1 MILLVILFGA
11 LLLLIIAGIPIFIS
25 MLMVSLG
32 YLFFSGENMQ
42 IVSSIMFNSLNKFP
56 LMAAPFF
63 ILAGNLLSGG
73 KIGKYL
79 IDLANDFFG
88 KFTGGLAIAA
98 TAAYTAMAAMTGVS
112 IAAIASV
119 SPIVVPGMRKSGY
132 KEGFST
138 AVCCA
143 GGCLAPLIP
152 PSLTLILYGAIGE
165 LSVGK
170 LFIAGI
176 VPGIIL
182 AILIIVYI
190 WARSRRLGVKGVTA
204 TWKQR
209 WTSLRRGIALATLP
223 VAILG
228 GIYGGFVTPTESAAL
243 AVLYTAFLA
252 LIVYRTI
259 SYKDFPRIVMDSI
272 LVTGAIFIILAS
284 ASVMSYIMS
293 LKGLPQAFTQTVV
306 ALNPPMWLFW
316 VLIIVMFLILGCF
329 MDPTS
334 IIAITTPILLPIIK
348 SMGIDPILYGI
359 IVAVLIDIGFI
370 TPPVGMNLFTVSS
383 VTGVPIESTIREIW
397 PFVILFLVGTIL
409 IILIPELALW
419 LPATMK

>member
-1 MILLVILFGA
+1 MILLAVLFGS
-11 LLLLIIAGIPIFIS
+11 LLLLIMVGIPIFVS
-25 MLMVSLG
+25 MLMVGVG

-88 KFTGGLAIAA
+88 RFTGGLAIAA
-98 TAAYTAMAAMTGVS
+98 TVAYTALAAMTGVS
-112 IAAIASV
+112 IAAIASIA
-119 SPIVVPGMRKSGY
+119 PIVVPGMTKSGY

-165 LSVGK
+165 LSIGT

-176 VPGIIL
+176 VPGIML
-182 AILIIVYI
+182 AIFIIIYI
-190 WARSRRLGVKGVTA
+190 WARSRQLGIKGVTA
-204 TWKQR
+204 SWKQR
-209 WTSLRRGIALATLP
+209 WGSLRRGIALLTLP

-252 LIVYRTI
+252 LVVYRTI
-259 SYKDFPRIVMDSI
+259 RLRDLPRIFMESMLVVGSI
-272 LVTGAIFIILAS
+272 FVILAS
-284 ASVMSYIMS
+284 ASVMAYILS
-293 LKGLPQAFTQTVV
+293 LKGLPQAFAKTVV
-306 ALNPPMWLFW
+306 ALDPPTWLFW

-334 IIAITTPILLPIIK
+334 IIAITTPILLPIVRY
-348 SMGIDPILYGI
+348 MGIDPILYGI
-359 IVAVLIDIGFI
+359 VLAVMIDIGFI
-370 TPPVGMNLFTVSS
+370 TPPVGMNLFTVNS
-383 VTGVPIESTIREIW
+383 VTGVPIESTVREIW
-397 PFVILFLVGTIL
+397 PFVILFLVGTVF
-409 IILIPELALW
+409 IILVPELALW